1 MFGGSWEP
9 GTATI
14 IERRKVREG
23 EFGHTSQY
31 RFVADVQ
38 VPGKPPFR
46 ATMRSPLML
55 PDRFLAPSAGQVVN
69 VTANV
74 KRQKA
79 KFDRSGPG
87 ATPKGRDLAPLLQRY
102 VNDRQAAS
110 TASRPG
116 VRDEQLREI
125 AELHERRQLTDAEYE
140 QARQFIEQ
148 L

>member
-1 MFGGSWEP
+1 MFGRSWES

-14 IERRKVREG
+14 VESHKMREG

-31 RFVADVQ
+31 RFLAEVQ
-38 VPGKPPFR
+38 VPGKPSFR
-46 ATMRSPLML
+46 ARMRSPLML
-55 PDRFLAPSAGQVVN
+55 PDRFLAPRPGQVVA
-69 VTANV
+69 VKVNV

-87 ATPKGRDLAPLLQRY
+87 AASNGRNLAPMLQRY
-102 VNDRQAAS
+102 ADRQAAT
-110 TASRPG
+110 TASQPA

-125 AELHERRQLTDAEYE
+125 AELHQRGDLTDAEYE
-140 QARQFIEQ
+140 QARRFIEE